1 MLSILIYLSTS
12 IVTHEIDGTT
22 ITYKGDDTIT
32 VADGLFALGMTVI
45 NVSEG
50 ITSIADEAF
59 FQAALPTDGSKT
71 FQYTEVHLPR
81 SLVSIGNFAFSGI
94 DSQLES
100 VMFPAY
106 QGSTDASHATEAELE
121 AFYSLRTIGTGA
133 FMNCHKFTKGNI
145 PGTLT
150 TIEDYCFK
158 GTHITGYAMG
168 SKVTKNG
175 VGAFQDCTYLKR
187 IIMTSSVSNIG
198 AYAFGNCTALTN
210 VVWNDPQTCTFG
222 PSCFENCQ
230 SLTSFTFPKSASFEE
245 PCGILKGCSSL
256 TTVTMPET
264 LNDVNGIPSSTINMF
279 EDCEK
284 LSKKKY
290 LCRLYGQLFI

>member
-71 FQYTEVHLPR
+71 FQYTEVYLPR

-133 FMNCHKFTKGNI
+133 FMNCHKFAKGNI

-158 GTHITGYAMG
+158 GTHITGYAM
-168 SKVTKNG
+168 
-175 VGAFQDCTYLKR
+175 
-187 IIMTSSVSNIG
+187 
-198 AYAFGNCTALTN
+198 
-210 VVWNDPQTCTFG
+210 
-222 PSCFENCQ
+222 
-230 SLTSFTFPKSASFEE
+230 
-245 PCGILKGCSSL
+245 
-256 TTVTMPET
+256 
-264 LNDVNGIPSSTINMF
+264 
-279 EDCEK
+279 
-284 LSKKKY
+284 
-290 LCRLYGQLFI
+290 